1 MRVMAVVVR
10 RMVVFKEMVTVRR
23 MVVGITGIKT
33 VVVRRV
39 EVGIIEGTW
48 R

>member
-1 MRVMAVVVR
+1 MMVAVVVR
-10 RMVVFKEMVTVRR
+10 RMVVIKEMMTVRR

-33 VVVRRV
+33 VEVRKV